1 MRNDE
6 DMVFV
11 DAINTPYDDGCQLST
26 ERKTRNGIDTAYL
39 YTPQTKGSIDTGT
52 PRNNELND
60 THASATT
67 ESPHTA
73 FKSTRPIVSL
83 ASKDKQDEETL
94 QTSMRPNTTIVKTT
108 QEPAAT
114 LSHEPKITKA
124 HSAPG
129 PVPNAN
135 LARTAPK
142 SSMPVSANQAPTP
155 LVHRNPPAFPPKNL
169 RPCKSPYIPPPPP
182 QGAPLRS
189 SLPPGM
195 VPFEHVGGMHPIPT
209 DPLNGSEIIT
219 SHSELIPVVYT
230 DDNKPEDKLVRTIFN
245 KRIYTTFHHAGSYDF
260 AKHSSLLRAAETE
273 VWYRWP
279 AASDE
284 SHILSL
290 CKRGELA
297 SATEY
302 LSTEVEGRSISPLNA
317 SIPRVWASHVFTAP
331 LDDDV
336 YTCVTRM
343 GHLARNYSGACTT
356 CTHTVA
362 KKLENTSLVYIVVLS
377 SYMDPAPGF
386 SARGPSPTEK
396 VFKVLSFGSR
406 ESAAAEAFYA
416 SGVQG
421 WDVVFSCV
429 IRSDALSALGK
440 GLDVVRVE
448 KIHEL
453 ANVDER
459 EIGGDYVRAFY

>member
-11 DAINTPYDDGCQLST
+11 DAINTPYDDGCQVST
-26 ERKTRNGIDTAYL
+26 ERKTRNGIDTAYV
-39 YTPQTKGSIDTGT
+39 YTPQTKDSIETGT
-52 PRNNELND
+52 SRNNELNA
-60 THASATT
+60 THASAAAQ
-67 ESPHTA
+67 SPHTA
-73 FKSTRPIVSL
+73 FKSRRPIVSL

-94 QTSMRPNTTIVKTT
+94 QTSMRPNT
-108 QEPAAT
+108 AT

-124 HSAPG
+124 PSAPG

-135 LARTAPK
+135 LARTAPR
-142 SSMPVSANQAPTP
+142 SSMPVSTNQAPTP
-155 LVHRNPPAFPPKNL
+155 LVHRNPPAFSPKNM

-195 VPFEHVGGMHPIPT
+195 VPFEHVGGMHPVPT

-230 DDNKPEDKLVRTIFN
+230 DDNRPEEKLVRTIFN
-245 KRIYTTFHHAGSYDF
+245 KRIYITFHNAGSYDF
-260 AKHSSLLRAAETE
+260 AKHSSLLRAAEIE

-284 SHILSL
+284 SHMLSL

-317 SIPRVWASHVFTAP
+317 SITRVWASHVFT
-331 LDDDV
+331 
-336 YTCVTRM
+336 
-343 GHLARNYSGACTT
+343 T

-362 KKLENTSLVYIVVLS
+362 NNLENTSLVYIVVLS
-377 SYMDPAPGF
+377 AYMDLAPDF

-396 VFKVLSFGSR
+396 VFKVLRFGSR

-421 WDVVFSCV
+421 WDMVFSCV
-429 IRSDALSALGK
+429 VRSDALSALGK
-440 GLDVVRVE
+440 GLDVIRVE

-459 EIGGDYVRAFY
+459 EVGGDYVRAFY